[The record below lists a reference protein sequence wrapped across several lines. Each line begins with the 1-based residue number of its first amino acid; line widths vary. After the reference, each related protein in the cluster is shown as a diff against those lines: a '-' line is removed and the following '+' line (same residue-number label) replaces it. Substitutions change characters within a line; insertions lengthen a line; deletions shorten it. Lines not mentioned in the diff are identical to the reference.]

1 MKKVENSTKNMAV
14 PFMVVALLFAMFG
27 FVTFAT
33 GGLNGILEETFNL
46 TKGGWQ
52 SQLVFFAFFFA
63 CLVSANASSWVVNR
77 VGYKKGMSVGIAI
90 IGLGS
95 FLFVPAALYKSFLFF
110 LGALFVTGV
119 GNTLTQ
125 TAVNPYITI
134 LGPID
139 SAARR
144 ISFMGIMNKFAGGLA
159 PVILASAIAFAP
171 TATQNEKL
179 AQISTTYWW
188 ITAVFAVAAI
198 LMLLVKMPELSQ
210 GEKSADKA
218 NDKPTGKLTDYPHL
232 LLGVVTLFLYVGIET
247 MVMGQSKVIGEA
259 YGMTME
265 HTKFYN
271 ALGSYGLIV
280 GYIIG
285 IIFIPKY
292 LSQSKALALVAGSG
306 ILLSIVG
313 MLVPASTVV
322 SFPFVNL
329 VGFEST
335 QLVIPVK
342 VLLFAAMGFSC
353 SLVWPAVWPL
363 AMDGLGS
370 YIKSAA
376 GWMMLAVVGGAV
388 YPVLWGIFNESGY
401 PGSAF
406 ILGLISFAMIFFYGT
421 VGYKMRRAKTST
433 PEIAHEKVC

>member
-1 MKKVENSTKNMAV
+1 MTQGNKGQSMAI
-14 PFMVVALLFAMFG
+14 PFAVVAVLFAMFG

-46 TKGGWQ
+46 PKGGWQ
-52 SQLVFFAFFFA
+52 SQLVFFAFFIA
-63 CLVSANASSWVVNR
+63 CLVSANASSWVVNK
-77 VGYKKGMSVGIAI
+77 VGYKRGMSLGIAI

-95 FLFVPAALYKSFLFF
+95 FLFIPAAIYKSFVFF
-110 LGALFVTGV
+110 LGALFITGV
-119 GNTLTQ
+119 GNTMTQ
-125 TAVNPYITI
+125 TSVNPYITI

-159 PVILASAIAFAP
+159 PIILASAIAFAP
-171 TATQNEKL
+171 NASQDEKL
-179 AQISTTYWW
+179 AQISSTYWYV
-188 ITAVFAVAAI
+188 TGVFVVFAII
-198 LMLLVKMPELSQ
+198 LLFVKMPELSNSSSDDS
-210 GEKSADKA
+210 EDKA
-218 NDKPTGKLTDYPHL
+218 ASKGKLTDYPHL
-232 LLGVVTLFLYVGIET
+232 LLGVITLFLYVGIET

-259 YGMTME
+259 YGMAVE

-271 ALGSYGLIV
+271 ALGSYGLII
-280 GYIIG
+280 GYICG
-285 IIFIPKY
+285 IFLIPKY
-292 LSQSKALALVAGSG
+292 ISQSKALAVVAGSG
-306 ILLSIVG
+306 IILAIVG
-313 MLVPASTVV
+313 MLLPSELTV

-335 QLVIPVK
+335 HLVVPVK
-342 VLLFAAMGFSC
+342 VLIFAAMGFSC

-388 YPVLWGIFNESGY
+388 YPVVWGIFNEAGL
-401 PGSAF
+401 PGAAF
-406 ILGLISFAMIFFYGT
+406 ILALISFGMIFFYGT
-421 VGYKMRRAKTST
+421 VGYKARK
-433 PEIAHEKVC
+433 K

>member
-1 MKKVENSTKNMAV
+1 MKNDYKGQNMVV
-14 PFMVVALLFAMFG
+14 PFTVVAVLFAMFG

-46 TKGGWQ
+46 PKGGWQ
-52 SQLVFFAFFFA
+52 SQLVFFAFFIA
-63 CLVSANASSWVVNR
+63 CLVSANASSWVVNK
-77 VGYKKGMSVGIAI
+77 VGYKMGMSLGVAV

-95 FLFVPAALYKSFLFF
+95 LLFIPAAMYKSFYFF
-110 LGALFVTGV
+110 LGALFITGV

-125 TAVNPYITI
+125 TSVNPYITI

-159 PVILASAIAFAP
+159 PIILASAIAFAP
-171 TATQNEKL
+171 NATQDEKL
-179 AQISTTYWW
+179 AQISSTYWW
-188 ITAVFAVAAI
+188 ITGVFVIFA
-198 LMLLVKMPELSQ
+198 LLLLLVKMPELSAASE
-210 GEKSADKA
+210 EKKEESASK
-218 NDKPTGKLTDYPHL
+218 GKLTDYPHL
-232 LLGVVTLFLYVGIET
+232 LLGVITLFLYVGVET

-259 YGMTME
+259 YGMGIE

-271 ALGSYGLIV
+271 ALGSYGLII
-280 GYIIG
+280 GYIFG
-285 IIFIPKY
+285 IVLIPKFI
-292 LSQSKALALVAGSG
+292 SQSKALAIVAGSG
-306 ILLSIVG
+306 IILSILG
-313 MLVPASTVV
+313 LVIPAESTV

-335 QLVIPVK
+335 HLVIPVK
-342 VLLFAAMGFSC
+342 VLIFAAMGFSC

-388 YPVLWGIFNESGY
+388 YPVVWGIFNEAGF
-401 PGSAF
+401 PGAAF
-406 ILGLISFAMIFFYGT
+406 ILSIISFAMIFFYGM
-421 VGYKMRRAKTST
+421 VGYKLRK
-433 PEIAHEKVC
+433 K